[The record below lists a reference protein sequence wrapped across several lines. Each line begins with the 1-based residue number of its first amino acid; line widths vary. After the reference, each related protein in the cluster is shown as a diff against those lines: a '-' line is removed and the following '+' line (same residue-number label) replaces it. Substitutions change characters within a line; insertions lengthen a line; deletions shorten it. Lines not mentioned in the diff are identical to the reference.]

1 MADQPQPQTQ
11 PKPRETSG
19 GYRRGRGSGRNRNN
33 PNTGAKGSESKA
45 GSRTAQTSRNRTGES
60 SIDALPEA
68 QTGSNTNATSL
79 SNSHQNRQFLRRQS
93 RQRNNHRENGPVDVE
108 QPLQHQRKGKNI
120 QQSQGNNVPL
130 GGLVDT
136 LNACAPEFVPGS
148 DFVSPSSA
156 GPSSS
161 PSEAPPKSRRPKSRK
176 AKPRGN
182 RPQFGPNALLAA
194 PLFITVVS
202 KNGKT
207 ASSSILCM
215 QTKAG
220 NVPLAIPRWI
230 TTLSSLSA
238 GAEKPTIP
246 DRSPVCLHTP
256 AESNAFAKERTVSIA
271 APKSAMLRNALLVPT
286 WAIPSRVTAVENT
299 RCFAVV
305 KSAQISSVARP
316 FVRNFSIAENTNVKI
331 SATKKGNASLVTN

>member
-130 GGLVDT
+130 GGRVDT

-182 RPQFGPNALLAA
+182 RIKRTT
-194 PLFITVVS
+194 PLPSTSENRTEQMHQDIANGIYQCVICLDSITPKTPIWSQCPACRTAFHHRCIKEWQDS
-202 KNGKT
+202 KFVDPMHADEGWKCASCNTQMDHNVELPVCWCGKT
-207 ASSSILCM
+207 NNPR
-215 QTKAG
+215 Q
-220 NVPLAIPRWI
+220 IP
-230 TTLSSLSA
+230 
-238 GAEKPTIP
+238 
-246 DRSPVCLHTP
+246 
-256 AESNAFAKERTVSIA
+256 
-271 APKSAMLRNALLVPT
+271 
-286 WAIPSRVTAVENT
+286 
-299 RCFAVV
+299 
-305 KSAQISSVARP
+305 
-316 FVRNFSIAENTNVKI
+316 
-331 SATKKGNASLVTN
+331 